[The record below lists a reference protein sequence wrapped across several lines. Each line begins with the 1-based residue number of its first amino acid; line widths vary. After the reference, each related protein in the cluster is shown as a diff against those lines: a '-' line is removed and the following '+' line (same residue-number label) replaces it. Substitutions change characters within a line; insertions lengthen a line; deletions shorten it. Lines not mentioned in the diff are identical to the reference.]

1 MSGPP
6 RGTHWASRAIFG
18 GIGAAAFVLG
28 IIGIFL
34 PLLPTTPLILLSA
47 ACFAKASPR
56 AEAWL
61 LRHKAFGPMIRD
73 WRLRGAISRRGK
85 IVACAGMALGFA
97 IFLAVSGPP
106 LWLVGVVFACLFGS
120 AVFVVTRPQ

>member
-1 MSGPP
+1 MTEPP
-6 RGTHWASRAIFG
+6 RQTNWATRAVFG
-18 GIGAAAFVLG
+18 AIGLAALVLG
-28 IIGIFL
+28 VIGIFL

-73 WRLRGAISRRGK
+73 WRTRGAISRRGK
-85 IVACAGMALGFA
+85 IVACVGMALGF
-97 IFLAVSGPP
+97 ILFLAVSAPP
-106 LWLVGVVFACLFGS
+106 LWLIGIVFACLFGS
-120 AVFVVTRPQ
+120 GLFVVTRPQ